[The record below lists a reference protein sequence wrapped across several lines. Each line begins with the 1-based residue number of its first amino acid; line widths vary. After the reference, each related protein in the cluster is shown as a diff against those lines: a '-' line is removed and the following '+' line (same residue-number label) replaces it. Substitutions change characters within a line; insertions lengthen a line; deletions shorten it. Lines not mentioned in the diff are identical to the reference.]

1 MPMILQII
9 DGLKIYG
16 LLLAIQNNPD
26 IWKPIFV
33 KECMPVITPTTLLDE
48 VEAIYSDSQ
57 LVREKESDVFYH
69 FSAVVDSMTNEE
81 LQVLFKWVT
90 GSTTMPPLGLPK
102 KIKITFLGGCDE
114 RCCCRPTTS
123 TCDLGITLPLHLDTF
138 EKMNE
143 ILLSALKES
152 VGFHL
157 L

>member
-1 MPMILQII
+1 MPIILQII

-33 KECMPVITPTTLLDE
+33 QERMPVITPTTLLDE
-48 VEAIYSDSQ
+48 VE
-57 LVREKESDVFYH
+57 VMK
-69 FSAVVDSMTNEE
+69 
-81 LQVLFKWVT
+81 
-90 GSTTMPPLGLPK
+90 
-102 KIKITFLGGCDE
+102 

-123 TCDLGITLPLHLDTF
+123 TCDLRITLPLHLDTF
-138 EKMNE
+138 EKMSE

-152 VGFHL
+152 GGFHL

>member
-57 LVREKESDVFYH
+57 LVREKESDVFLSF
-69 FSAVVDSMTNEE
+69 FSC
-81 LQVLFKWVT
+81 
-90 GSTTMPPLGLPK
+90 G
-102 KIKITFLGGCDE
+102 
-114 RCCCRPTTS
+114 
-123 TCDLGITLPLHLDTF
+123 
-138 EKMNE
+138 
-143 ILLSALKES
+143 
-152 VGFHL
+152 
-157 L
+157 